1 MQAITTKYIGPTN
14 FRGSR
19 IKASCPAGSITLPY
33 DYAERDGGQSGAV
46 VALIKK
52 LGWQD
57 YGTWYRG
64 DTATGHVYVCS
75 PKHASTSLNIV

>member
-1 MQAITTKYIGPTN
+1 MQAITTKYIGPTT

-33 DYAERDGGQSGAV
+33 DYAERDGGHYGAA

-52 LGWQD
+52 LGWKEH
-57 YGTWYRG
+57 GTWYRG

-75 PKHASTSLNIV
+75 PKHASASLNIV

>member
-33 DYAERDGGQSGAV
+33 DYSENDGGHYLAA

-52 LGWQD
+52 LGWQEH
-57 YGTWYRG
+57 GTWYRG
-64 DTATGHVYVCS
+64 DTSTGHVYVCS
-75 PKHASTSLNIV
+75 PKYASASLNIV

>member
-19 IKASCPAGSITLPY
+19 IKASCEAGSITLPY
-33 DYAERDGGQSGAV
+33 DYSENDGGHYGAA

-52 LGWQD
+52 LGWED

-64 DTATGHVYVCS
+64 DTANGHVYVCS
-75 PKHASTSLNIV
+75 PKYACTSLNII